1 MKYQSQL
8 NLSLFTKVRDDLE
21 KRQYIILGEL
31 KMISAEFQY
40 YKVYPHLNQLVE
52 INRTLKEVIG
62 HLTDLRNKF
71 PKRISKIDWVNRE
84 IEHEVVFV
92 DGTDLQRVEELIH
105 WALPHIEKTIHEGVA
120 IHEFVSEKLSV
131 EHVGIVPSYMDEGY
145 FFLPDNRISKLNLF
159 RFEVSIFHSAEDKY
173 RSLKTKFLKS
183 LNKQKVELS
192 PNTLKLDLIRDEKE
206 LPNPATFSFQTD
218 LDFSFKQT
226 ILPVA
231 KRKLMQ
237 KLSAT

>member
-8 NLSLFTKVRDDLE
+8 NLNLFTKVQDDLE

-31 KMISAEFQY
+31 KKISGQFQY
-40 YKVYPHLNQLVE
+40 YKIYPHLSRLVE
-52 INRTLKEVIG
+52 LHRTLKNVIG
-62 HLTDLRNKF
+62 RLSDLRNKF
-71 PKRISKIDWVNRE
+71 PKRISKIDWVNRA

-92 DGTDLQRVEELIH
+92 DGTDLQSVEELIQ
-105 WALPHIEKTIHEGVA
+105 WALPHIEKTIHEGVS

-131 EHVGIVPSYMDEGY
+131 EHVGIVPSYMEEGY
-145 FFLPDNRISKLNLF
+145 FFLPDNQMRQLNLF
-159 RFEVSIFHSAEDKY
+159 RFEVSIFQSAEDKY
-173 RSLKTKFLKS
+173 RSLKTKLLKT
-183 LNKQKVELS
+183 LKKDNIEIS
-192 PNTLKLDLIRDEKE
+192 PNSVKLDLIREEKE

-237 KLSAT
+237 KIYS